1 MNLFKKAEKAEKVYK
16 KLKWYEKLC
25 TWNIQNKRFLK
36 TKNSFLENLRAE
48 GVEEKDFKSLEEG
61 FELLKDC
68 DTYFNYGQS
77 VVLHLLLCLLIS
89 IDCYLYFN
97 LFNKGNFGIPTVF
110 VLMLNII
117 LIFSISFLILK
128 IKDSL
133 RIKNIHYFFLYE
145 DLNNKLKEKE
155 DLLKDNSGKH
165 NSGHYNDG
173 NFNCGDWNSGNYN
186 CGFFNSGDFNSGHYN
201 SGKHNSGDHNSGHY
215 NCGDWNSGNF
225 NCGDWNSGNRNNG
238 FFNSNE
244 PTVRM
249 FNKDTGLKISEIHIP
264 KFCCFELTRWIDRDD
279 ATEEEKREHENEI
292 KTCGGFLKTLDYK
305 EAWRIAW
312 DKADKEEREKIL
324 RLPNYDNTVFKEIT
338 GIDAEIK
345 EK

>member
-1 MNLFKKAEKAEKVYK
+1 MNLFKKAEKAEKAYK

-68 DTYFNYGQS
+68 GTYFNYGQS
-77 VVLHLLLCLLIS
+77 VVLLLLLCLLTS

-117 LIFSISFLILK
+117 LIFSISFILRK
-128 IKDSL
+128 IKNSL

-145 DLNNKLKEKE
+145 DLNNELKEKE
-155 DLLKDNSGKH
+155 NNS
-165 NSGHYNDG
+165 
-173 NFNCGDWNSGNYN
+173 
-186 CGFFNSGDFNSGHYN
+186 
-201 SGKHNSGDHNSGHY
+201 
-215 NCGDWNSGNF
+215 
-225 NCGDWNSGNRNNG
+225 
-238 FFNSNE
+238 
-244 PTVRM
+244 V
-249 FNKDTGLKISEIHIP
+249 
-264 KFCCFELTRWIDRDD
+264 
-279 ATEEEKREHENEI
+279 
-292 KTCGGFLKTLDYK
+292 
-305 EAWRIAW
+305 
-312 DKADKEEREKIL
+312 
-324 RLPNYDNTVFKEIT
+324 
-338 GIDAEIK
+338 K